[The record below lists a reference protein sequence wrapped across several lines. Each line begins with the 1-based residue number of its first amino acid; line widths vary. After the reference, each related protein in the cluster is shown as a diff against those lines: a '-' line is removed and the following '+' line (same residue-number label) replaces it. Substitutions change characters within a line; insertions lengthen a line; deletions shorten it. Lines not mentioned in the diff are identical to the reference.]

1 MARKLKVF
9 RTSIGFHDAYVAAPS
24 QKAALQAW
32 GTHTDLFARGVAE
45 QVTDAALMEEPLAH
59 PGQVIRKPRGTVD
72 DHLAALPVTPKRKPA
87 DATDAPPAKPRR
99 TKPKPRPSRSK
110 LDQAE
115 QAIDEAE
122 QRYDAARRD
131 LAAREAALRKERQT
145 LDNDRDLERERLET
159 ARADQE
165 QHYREAMAAWREGE
179 AD

>member
-9 RTSIGFHDAYVAAPS
+9 RTPIGFHDAYVAAPS

-32 GTHTDLFARGVAE
+32 GTETDLFARGVAE
-45 QVTDAALMEEPLAH
+45 QVTDAALMEKPLAH
-59 PGQVIRKPRGTVD
+59 PGDVIRKTRGSVD
-72 DHLAALPVTPKRKPA
+72 DHLAALPANPKRKPA

-110 LDQAE
+110 LDQTE

-122 QRYDAARRD
+122 RRYDAARRD
-131 LAAREAALRKERQT
+131 FAAREAALRKERQA
-145 LDNDRDLERERLET
+145 LDHDRDRERERLET

-165 QHYREAMAAWREGE
+165 RRYREAMAAWRDGE

>member
-9 RTSIGFHDAYVAAPS
+9 RTPIGFHDAYVAAPS

-32 GTHTDLFARGVAE
+32 GTETDLFARGVAE

-59 PGQVIRKPRGTVD
+59 PGDVIRKTRGSVD
-72 DHLAALPVTPKRKPA
+72 DHLAALPATHKRKPPN
-87 DATDAPPAKPRR
+87 ATDAPPAKTRR

-145 LDNDRDLERERLET
+145 LDNDRDRERERLET

-165 QHYREAMAAWREGE
+165 RHYREAMAAWREGE

>member
-9 RTSIGFHDAYVAAPS
+9 RTPIGFHDAYVAAPS

-32 GTHTDLFARGVAE
+32 GTDTDLFARGVAE

-59 PGQVIRKPRGTVD
+59 PGEVIRKTRGTVD
-72 DHLAALPVTPKRKPA
+72 DHMAALPANPKRKPP
-87 DATDAPPAKPRR
+87 DATDAPPAETRR

-131 LAAREAALRKERQT
+131 LAAREAALRKERQA
-145 LDNDRDLERERLET
+145 LDNDRDREREQLDT

-165 QHYREAMAAWREGE
+165 RRYREAMAAWREGE

>member
-9 RTSIGFHDAYVAAPS
+9 RTPIGFHDAYVAAPS

-32 GTHTDLFARGVAE
+32 GTNTDLFARGVAE

-59 PGQVIRKPRGTVD
+59 PGEVIRKTRGTVD
-72 DHLAALPVTPKRKPA
+72 DHMAALPANPKRKPP
-87 DATDAPPAKPRR
+87 DATDAPPAETRR

-131 LAAREAALRKERQT
+131 LAAREAALRKERQA
-145 LDNDRDLERERLET
+145 LDHDRNRERERLET

-165 QHYREAMAAWREGE
+165 QRYREAMAAWREGE

>member
-9 RTSIGFHDAYVAAPS
+9 RTPIGFHDAYVAAPS

-32 GTHTDLFARGVAE
+32 GTNTDLFARGVAE

-59 PGQVIRKPRGTVD
+59 PGEVIRKTRGTVD
-72 DHLAALPVTPKRKPA
+72 DHMAALPANPKRKPP
-87 DATDAPPAKPRR
+87 DATDAPPAETRR

-131 LAAREAALRKERQT
+131 LAAREAALRWTMRSVMAWS
-145 LDNDRDLERERLET
+145 LGCRLIGY
-159 ARADQE
+159 QL
-165 QHYREAMAAWREGE
+165 
-179 AD
+179 

>member
-9 RTSIGFHDAYVAAPS
+9 RTPIGFHDAYVAAPS

-32 GTHTDLFARGVAE
+32 GTETDLFARGVAE

-59 PGQVIRKPRGTVD
+59 PGDVIRKTRGTVD
-72 DHLAALPVTPKRKPA
+72 DHMAALPANPKRKPP

-115 QAIDEAE
+115 QAIEEAE
-122 QRYDAARRD
+122 QRYDVARRD
-131 LAAREAALRKERQT
+131 LAAREAALRKERQA
-145 LDNDRDLERERLET
+145 LENDRDRERERLET

-165 QHYREAMAAWREGE
+165 RRYREAMAAWRDGE

>member
-9 RTSIGFHDAYVAAPS
+9 RTPIGFHDAYVAAPS

-32 GTHTDLFARGVAE
+32 GTNTDLFARGVAE

-59 PGQVIRKPRGTVD
+59 PGEVIRKTRGTVD
-72 DHLAALPVTPKRKPA
+72 DHMAALPANPKRKPP
-87 DATDAPPAKPRR
+87 DATDAPPAETRR

-131 LAAREAALRKERQT
+131 LAAREAALRKERQA
-145 LDNDRDLERERLET
+145 LDNDRDRERDQLDT

-165 QHYREAMAAWREGE
+165 RRYREAMAAWREGE

>member
-9 RTSIGFHDAYVAAPS
+9 RTPIGFHDAYVAAPS

-32 GTHTDLFARGVAE
+32 GTDTDLFARGVAE

-59 PGQVIRKPRGTVD
+59 PGDVIRKTRGSVD
-72 DHLAALPVTPKRKPA
+72 DHMAALPANPKRKPPN
-87 DATDAPPAKPRR
+87 ATDAPPAKIRR

-115 QAIDEAE
+115 QAIEEAE

-131 LAAREAALRKERQT
+131 LAAREAALRKERQA
-145 LDNDRDLERERLET
+145 LDNDRDRERERLET
-159 ARADQE
+159 ARADRE
-165 QHYREAMAAWREGE
+165 RRYREAMAAWREGE

>member
-9 RTSIGFHDAYVAAPS
+9 RTPIGFHDAYVAAPS
-24 QKAALQAW
+24 QKAALKAW
-32 GTHTDLFARGVAE
+32 GTDTDLFARGVAE

-59 PGQVIRKPRGTVD
+59 PGDVIRKTRGTVD
-72 DHLAALPVTPKRKPA
+72 DHMAALPATPKRKP
-87 DATDAPPAKPRR
+87 TDAPPAKTRR

-145 LDNDRDLERERLET
+145 LDNDRDRERERLET

-165 QHYREAMAAWREGE
+165 RHYREAMAAWREGE

>member
-9 RTSIGFHDAYVAAPS
+9 RTPIGFHDAYVAAPS

-32 GTHTDLFARGVAE
+32 GTNTDLFARGVAE

-59 PGQVIRKPRGTVD
+59 PGEVIRKTRGTVD
-72 DHLAALPVTPKRKPA
+72 DHMAALPANPKRKPP
-87 DATDAPPAKPRR
+87 DATDAPPAETRR

-131 LAAREAALRKERQT
+131 LAAREAALRKERQA
-145 LDNDRDLERERLET
+145 LDNDRDREREQLDT

-165 QHYREAMAAWREGE
+165 RRYREAMAAWREGE